1 MIGRID
7 ISGKNYELTPEIKK
21 YVTKKISKLDKYM
34 PRRGREGVYAEV
46 TLKRENTK
54 SNKQNKCEVVLVMP
68 HEKVMASES
77 TLNMFAAV
85 DIVEAKLKNQLSK
98 NKHSSASAQK
108 LHQRFISKIRRK

>member
-46 TLKRENTK
+46 TLKAR
-54 SNKQNKCEVVLVMP
+54 
-68 HEKVMASES
+68 
-77 TLNMFAAV
+77 
-85 DIVEAKLKNQLSK
+85 KN
-98 NKHSSASAQK
+98 
-108 LHQRFISKIRRK
+108 